1 MGMTAQEHTL
11 HSMMAL
17 FMQMDNKEQLQL
29 ITCRP
34 QTFNGNGSLA
44 RNQNKCLRE
53 KKNQNKS
60 PTTQQNGELR

>member
-44 RNQNKCLRE
+44 RNQNKCSRE
-53 KKNQNKS
+53 KKIRTRA
-60 PTTQQNGELR
+60 PLRSKMVS